1 MASLVSNNKCKIV
14 TCTSMAWPNNYGY
27 CKLHRQVDNQ
37 EEKNKLLSN
46 NTIANNHECK
56 APNCTR
62 RFLPN
67 NYGYCEIHREYVSRR
82 QKKYNIANRLGGIV
96 NTGRDGHIEAETL
109 NRLRKAVPAGEMPD
123 EKLLDKLVK
132 DPIISQLKDKV
143 QILSY
148 YKRRI
153 YKEIRRRITVS
164 MKEIIKHD
172 IDDNDYINEEI
183 KKLMKDPLL
192 SKHCTEKYIRNY
204 FIQNNIFSISNN
216 NSDNTKGSNCNRG
229 RYNPLPYEQHLIQVQ
244 HLLSLCMNGHDVD
257 GASNCTSTY
266 LKMLSSDLITKRNK
280 TILPYN
286 VVKAA
291 YEIAY
296 HKQDSNLIVQFLR
309 TVLEN
314 GNSSTCFYYANIQ
327 IELLKFLL
335 SYNLNQAV
343 STVSYHILN
352 TIIINILVL

>member
-1 MASLVSNNKCKIV
+1 MCLINISRK
-14 TCTSMAWPNNYGY
+14 Y
-27 CKLHRQVDNQ
+27 
-37 EEKNKLLSN
+37 LS
-46 NTIANNHECK
+46 
-56 APNCTR
+56 
-62 RFLPN
+62 
-67 NYGYCEIHREYVSRR
+67 
-82 QKKYNIANRLGGIV
+82 
-96 NTGRDGHIEAETL
+96 D
-109 NRLRKAVPAGEMPD
+109 
-123 EKLLDKLVK
+123 
-132 DPIISQLKDKV
+132 
-143 QILSY
+143 
-148 YKRRI
+148 
-153 YKEIRRRITVS
+153 
-164 MKEIIKHD
+164 
-172 IDDNDYINEEI
+172 
-183 KKLMKDPLL
+183 
-192 SKHCTEKYIRNY
+192 
-204 FIQNNIFSISNN
+204 SISNN

-352 TIIINILVL
+352 TIIINIL

>member
-67 NYGYCEIHREYVSRR
+67 NYGYCEIHREYLSRA

-204 FIQNNIFSISNN
+204 FIQN
-216 NSDNTKGSNCNRG
+216 TKGSNRNRG
-229 RYNPLPYEQHLIQVQ
+229 KYNPLPYEQHLIQVQ

>member
-1 MASLVSNNKCKIV
+1 
-14 TCTSMAWPNNYGY
+14 
-27 CKLHRQVDNQ
+27 
-37 EEKNKLLSN
+37 
-46 NTIANNHECK
+46 
-56 APNCTR
+56 
-62 RFLPN
+62 
-67 NYGYCEIHREYVSRR
+67 
-82 QKKYNIANRLGGIV
+82 V

-204 FIQNNIFSISNN
+204 FIQN
-216 NSDNTKGSNCNRG
+216 TKGSNRNRG
-229 RYNPLPYEQHLIQVQ
+229 KYNPLPYEQHLIQVQ

-286 VVKAA
+286 VV
-291 YEIAY
+291 
-296 HKQDSNLIVQFLR
+296 
-309 TVLEN
+309 
-314 GNSSTCFYYANIQ
+314 
-327 IELLKFLL
+327 
-335 SYNLNQAV
+335 
-343 STVSYHILN
+343 
-352 TIIINILVL
+352 